1 MESTRQ
7 DILISREDIAKKVKE
22 LGTQINTTYPLEP
35 GESLVLV
42 CLLKGA
48 LPFTADLMRELTMPV
63 RLEVMVASS
72 YGDGTESTRQVNV
85 KYKSFEDLEGQ
96 SVLVVDDI
104 TDSGHTLQAVSKLLE
119 SYGPRQLRRC
129 TFLDKPSR
137 REVEMEIEY
146 TGFEIPDEFVIGYGL
161 DFAGNYREL
170 PDICVIRE
178 GE

>member
-1 MESTRQ
+1 MESTRK
-7 DILISREDIAKKVKE
+7 DILISKEDIAKKVKE
-22 LGTQINTTYPLEP
+22 LGAQINDTYPLEP
-35 GESLVLV
+35 GESLVLI

-48 LPFTADLMRELTMPV
+48 LPFTADLMRELKMSV

-72 YGDGTESTRQVNV
+72 YGDGTESTRKVNV

-104 TDSGHTLQAVSKLLE
+104 TDSGHTLKAVSELLMT
-119 SYGPRQLRRC
+119 YGPRQLRRC

-137 REVEMEIEY
+137 REVDMTIEY
-146 TGFEIPDEFVIGYGL
+146 SGIEIPDEFVIGYGL
-161 DFAGNYREL
+161 DYAGNYREL
-170 PDICVIRE
+170 PEIRVIRE